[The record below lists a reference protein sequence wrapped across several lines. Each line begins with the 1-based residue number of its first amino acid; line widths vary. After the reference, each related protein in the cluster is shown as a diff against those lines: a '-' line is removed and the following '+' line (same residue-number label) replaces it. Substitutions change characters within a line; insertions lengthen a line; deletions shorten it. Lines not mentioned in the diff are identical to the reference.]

1 MVGKRLRAA
10 CRQIV
15 ATTREIS
22 TDGLGARVGALP
34 GFAAARTAA
43 ERAGAPAYLVG
54 GAVRDTLLGRP
65 ALQLD
70 LVVEGDQGA
79 LVEALGGP
87 ALIYDRFET
96 ATVRAAFGE
105 VDVARARA
113 ETYPYPGAL
122 PEVRRASIGE
132 DLDRRDFTVNA
143 LAVPLADPGSLLD
156 PHGGVADLA
165 AGVLRVLHDASFV
178 DDPTRALRA
187 ARYAGRLDLEPDPHT
202 MDLLRRTDLG
212 TVSRDRVAAELAR
225 LASEQRPRRGFELLD
240 EWGLVPLGPGAAEL
254 IEGLVELLADP
265 PWHEVAP
272 RAQAVVAALSGLTG
286 DAAELAAASPRSPSA
301 AVAAARGRSGVE
313 LAIARASGA
322 DWLDDYVE
330 RWRDVRLEI
339 GGEDLL
345 AAGVPEGPR
354 VGRGLTAALRA
365 KLDGE
370 TGGRDDELRIALDA
384 AGS

>member
-1 MVGKRLRAA
+1 M
-10 CRQIV
+10 
-15 ATTREIS
+15 TREIS

-34 GFAAARTAA
+34 GFAAARAAA
-43 ERAGAPAYLVG
+43 ERAGARAYLVG
-54 GAVRDTLLGRP
+54 GAVRDTLLSRP

-70 LVVEGDQGA
+70 LVVEGDQGP
-79 LVEALGGP
+79 LLEALGGP

-96 ATVRAAFGE
+96 ATVRAPFGE
-105 VDVARARA
+105 VDVARARSEA
-113 ETYPYPGAL
+113 YPHPGAL
-122 PEVRRASIGE
+122 PEVRPASIGE
-132 DLDRRDFTVNA
+132 DLGRRDFTVNA
-143 LAVPLADPGSLLD
+143 LAVPLADPGALLD

-187 ARYAGRLDLEPDPHT
+187 GRYAARLDLEPDPHT

-212 TVSRDRVAAELAR
+212 SVSRDRVAAELAR
-225 LASEQRPRRGFELLD
+225 LAEERRPRRGFELLD
-240 EWGLVPLGPGAAEL
+240 EWGLVRLGPGAAEL
-254 IEGLVELLADP
+254 VEALVELLADP

-286 DAAELAAASPRSPSA
+286 GAAELAAASPRSPSA
-301 AVAAARGRSGVE
+301 AVAAARGRSGGE

-322 DWLDDYVE
+322 NWLDDYLE

-354 VGRGLTAALRA
+354 VGRGLDAALRA